1 MLIAMSSV
9 AEPPASHNDRAAKKP
24 RTRRRT
30 GTYAAADE
38 RRRLILETAIVHFAN
53 KGYHNASTQ
62 KIAADVGI
70 STTGLMHHFGS
81 KQELLRAV
89 LETRETQAFEQFFH
103 RLDPAE
109 PDPVELF
116 RLIAEQTRFN
126 VTQPGLMQ
134 MYALLAAEA
143 GSEDHPAH
151 AYFRERYERI
161 IAIIAKAID
170 HGVASNIL
178 MPGTDGRAVARE
190 MLAVADGYQIQ
201 WALSDGTF
209 DFLTAH
215 LTYLDSL
222 CRRLTIDHT
231 GITST

>member
-1 MLIAMSSV
+1 MLTGMSSA
-9 AEPPASHNDRAAKKP
+9 AEHPAPQPDRAAKKP

-38 RRRLILETAIVHFAN
+38 RRRLILETAIVHFAR

-89 LETRETQAFEQFFH
+89 LEARETQAFEQFFH
-103 RLDPAE
+103 RLDPDE

-116 RLIAEQTRFN
+116 RLIAEQSRFN

-161 IAIIAKAID
+161 IAIIAKAVD
-170 HGVASNIL
+170 HGVASGIL
-178 MPGTDGRAVARE
+178 IPETDGRAVARE
-190 MLAVADGYQIQ
+190 MLAVADGFQIQ
-201 WALSDGTF
+201 WALTDGAF
-209 DFLTAH
+209 DFLAAH
-215 LTYLDSL
+215 LDYLDSL
-222 CRRLTIDHT
+222 CRRLTTDHT
-231 GITST
+231 GVTST